1 MNIVEKRDFI
11 HSHLH
16 QTEDKFID
24 EMFKKMQSCISEEK
38 EELSAELKTALNAGL
53 ESLEQGRSSSH
64 EEVMSRMRKK
74 YPNLVK

>member
-1 MNIVEKRDFI
+1 MNIVEKRDYI

-16 QTEDKFID
+16 QIDDKIIN
-24 EMFKKMQSCISEEK
+24 EMFDKVRSNMGDEK
-38 EELSAELKTALNAGL
+38 EELSEDLKSALDQGL

-64 EEVMSRMRKK
+64 EEVMSRMKKK